1 MELYIYISGMLL
13 IVLIA
18 LSKYFWLKR
27 IRQRVMLIKMGLT
40 LIPYDVLMEPKTVSV
55 IKLLDH
61 I

>member
-13 IVLIA
+13 IGLIA